1 MAETKTATK
10 KTEAKFDPRAM
21 VTIKLFRDNNRYKE
35 PLYVSVNDYSAQIQR
50 GVSVQVPYFVAKHI
64 EEMNAQ
70 DEATAMMLEGLV
82 SDYQRNSL

>member
-1 MAETKTATK
+1 MAETNK
-10 KTEAKFDPRAM
+10 KTTVIDPHAM
-21 VTIKLFRDNNRYKE
+21 VSIQLFKDNNRYKE

-70 DEATAMMLEGLV
+70 DAATAMMLEGLV
-82 SDYQRNSL
+82 SDYNSKNK

>member
-1 MAETKTATK
+1 MAETKTAAK
-10 KTEAKFDPRAM
+10 KTEAKFNPRAM
-21 VTIKLFRDNNRYKE
+21 VSIKLFRDNNRYKE
-35 PLYVSVNDYSAQIQR
+35 PLYVAVNDYSAQIQR

>member
-1 MAETKTATK
+1 MAETRKTVK
-10 KTEAKFDPRAM
+10 EPEQLDPKRL

-35 PLYVSVNDYSAQIQR
+35 PLFVNVNDYSAQIQR

-70 DEATAMMLEGLV
+70 DEATAMMVEGLV
-82 SDYQRNSL
+82 NEYAGKLG

>member
-1 MAETKTATK
+1 MAETKTK
-10 KTEAKFDPRAM
+10 KTEAKFDPREM